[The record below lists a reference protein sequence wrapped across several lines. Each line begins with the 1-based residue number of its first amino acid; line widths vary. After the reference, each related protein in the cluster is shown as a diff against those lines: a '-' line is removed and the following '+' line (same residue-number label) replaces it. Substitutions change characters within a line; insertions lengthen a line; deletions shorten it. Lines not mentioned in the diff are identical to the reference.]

1 MVWLK
6 MALFL
11 GAFLILTGL
20 GVWWSLTGADIAP
33 GLWGEFFDLPI
44 PTLLALVTLCVSI
57 YLAEIWRYRSYAAAF
72 GIELSALGAFE
83 AAVANFLFAWITPG
97 AALGAPASVYMLSR
111 RGISWESGALISFG
125 KSMTGAAFLL
135 LAAFI
140 LMLCGYGPELTP
152 ALQFLFLWSGFG
164 ILSFFA
170 GPIIG
175 ALWPESTMRFVR
187 RAEANLLALSWIQRG
202 PGAGL
207 VQRAVLSFEEAVLR
221 LSLLR
226 KIGWRLWP
234 HLLGAQL
241 AYFLSFAGIA
251 MILLEARGAAA
262 PLESGA
268 LSIIFLAFTYVAP
281 TPGGA
286 GLSEAAAG
294 TFFGALLSPAN
305 CLWVV
310 VFFRSL
316 TLYGQIV
323 FGMLYLLIVGGI
335 REIVTRPNKDGPS
348 KKDDR
353 NAKEIS
359 RS

>member
-11 GAFLILTGL
+11 GAFLILTVL
-20 GVWWSLTGADIAP
+20 GIGWSLSGTETAQGHWI
-33 GLWGEFFDLPI
+33 EFFDLPL
-44 PTLLALVTLCVSI
+44 PTLLSLALLCVSI

-72 GIELSALGAFE
+72 GVELSPLGAFE

-97 AALGAPASVYMLSR
+97 AALGAPASIYMLSR

-125 KSMTGAAFLL
+125 KSMTGAALL
-135 LAAFI
+135 LLTAFI
-140 LMLCGYGPELTP
+140 LMLLGYGPELTP
-152 ALQFLFLWSGFG
+152 GIQFLFLWAGFG

-175 ALWPESTMRFVR
+175 AFWPESTLAMVR
-187 RAEANLLALSWIQRG
+187 KGEAYLLALPLISGG

-207 VQRAVLSFEEAVLR
+207 VQRAVSSFEQAVQR
-221 LSLLR
+221 LNLL
-226 KIGWRLWP
+226 KQGGWRLWP
-234 HLLGAQL
+234 QLFGAQF

-251 MILLEARGAAA
+251 MILVEARGAQA

-294 TFFGALLSPAN
+294 TFFGTLLSPAD

-323 FGMLYLLIVGGI
+323 FGMLYLLMIGGI
-335 REIVTRPNKDGPS
+335 REIITRPNQEKLS
-348 KKDDR
+348 KEGSD
-353 NAKEIS
+353 EC
-359 RS
+359 